1 MSYIRKIKQL
11 YKALEDS
18 GFQQYRTCGESL
30 EEAKH
35 DATEDIL
42 NATNSFNEYYNFLV
56 MQPTRITSLSLR
68 YEGEDYRDAVQKL
81 DSDRKSKHDVA
92 IGKVTQLNRQCEN
105 MKLGKFA
112 EIDTSDREAV
122 ANFIAGFCAEAI
134 NRQTT
139 GIDDMVM
146 NYKSTITTD
155 YNELLFN

>member
-18 GFQQYRTCGESL
+18 GFQAYRTCGESL

-68 YEGEDYRDAVQKL
+68 YEGQDYRDAIQKL

-112 EIDTSDREAV
+112 EINTTDREAV
-122 ANFIAGFCAEAI
+122 ANFIASFCAEAI

-155 YNELLFN
+155 YNELLFS

>member
-56 MQPTRITSLSLR
+56 IQPTRITSLSLR
-68 YEGEDYRDAVQKL
+68 YEGQDYRDAIQKL

-112 EIDTSDREAV
+112 EINTTDREAV
-122 ANFIAGFCAEAI
+122 ANFIASFCAEAI

-155 YNELLFN
+155 YNELLFS

>member
-68 YEGEDYRDAVQKL
+68 YEGQDYRDAVQKL

-112 EIDTSDREAV
+112 EINTTDREAV
-122 ANFIAGFCAEAI
+122 ANFIASFCAEAI

-146 NYKSTITTD
+146 NYKSTITTN
-155 YNELLFN
+155 YNELLFS